1 MRVLLLG
8 VADSLWMK
16 RYVEWVLDGA
26 SFDVLLEDADAS
38 RYADW
43 YRGEGVGSLSFRSAA
58 ESGPSSKL
66 ATFRSFF
73 REVREAA
80 DRIIEIDGLECA
92 HLHFLDMRNL
102 LLALALKRRNPNLR
116 IVASFWGSDLLRA
129 RAAER
134 LIMSWSLRVCDAV
147 TIQDRESMLMPFHG
161 RFGTRFDEKLFPV
174 LFPGENNALQGIA
187 EKESRAESCEMLSI
201 PADKQVVAIGYNA
214 NPNHQHVTV
223 LNQLSRMPEDC
234 RQRMHILLPMTYP
247 SISDGYRAELMAALE
262 GLGSTSTIIE
272 GFQSDEAIARIH
284 VVAHFDSEAIGGN
297 LISVRGVNSEGYQ
310 GLVTT
315 NFTIKP
321 ADIKGASP
329 AIPNSTVSAVAA
341 NGVKVNA
348 TFNGTPLVE
357 GDDFTVTF
365 NPSPVSAARQYVATV
380 TGKGNFTNS
389 ALVPFTVTEDNTAT
403 SIDKL
408 DITIAPVTYT
418 GKGVMPAVTV
428 KDGEKT
434 LVKGIDYTVEYK
446 NNVNACA
453 QYADNPPI
461 ATVTMI
467 GEGYSGSKDLPFT
480 IAKATITRAD
490 IDDIEYTGSTVTPT
504 AKVYAGT
511 LQLGSS
517 DFTINKANS
526 SDSWRTAGN
535 YTVAVS
541 AAASPNFQGT
551 LSNQTLRITPVDL
564 GDTSK
569 VTATAM
575 KVNNAAD
582 TPVIT
587 LSATLAAV
595 GEYTLVAADYSD
607 RKSVV

>member
-43 YRGEGVGSLSFRSAA
+43 YRGEGVGSLPFRSAA

-272 GFQSDEAIARIH
+272 GFQSDEAIARMQR
-284 VVAHFDSEAIGGN
+284 V
-297 LISVRGVNSEGYQ
+297 
-310 GLVTT
+310 
-315 NFTIKP
+315 
-321 ADIKGASP
+321 
-329 AIPNSTVSAVAA
+329 STVMIHAQTSDAASASIKEFLRAGAV
-341 NGVKVNA
+341 
-348 TFNGTPLVE
+348 LL
-357 GDDFTVTF
+357 
-365 NPSPVSAARQYVATV
+365 NPSW
-380 TGKGNFTNS
+380 
-389 ALVPFTVTEDNTAT
+389 
-403 SIDKL
+403 
-408 DITIAPVTYT
+408 
-418 GKGVMPAVTV
+418 
-428 KDGEKT
+428 
-434 LVKGIDYTVEYK
+434 IDYCELRGAGVDY
-446 NNVNACA
+446 
-453 QYADNPPI
+453 
-461 ATVTMI
+461 
-467 GEGYSGSKDLPFT
+467 
-480 IAKATITRAD
+480 
-490 IDDIEYTGSTVTPT
+490 IEYDEIAEIPGLLQQVLDGS
-504 AKVYAGT
+504 
-511 LQLGSS
+511 LSS
-517 DFTINKANS
+517 D
-526 SDSWRTAGN
+526 TAGN
-535 YTVAVS
+535 MALL
-541 AAASPNFQGT
+541 QGCD
-551 LSNQTLRITPVDL
+551 SMNREIVE
-564 GDTSK
+564 GWHE
-569 VTATAM
+569 V
-575 KVNNAAD
+575 
-582 TPVIT
+582 
-587 LSATLAAV
+587 
-595 GEYTLVAADYSD
+595 YSFIE
-607 RKSVV
+607 RRR